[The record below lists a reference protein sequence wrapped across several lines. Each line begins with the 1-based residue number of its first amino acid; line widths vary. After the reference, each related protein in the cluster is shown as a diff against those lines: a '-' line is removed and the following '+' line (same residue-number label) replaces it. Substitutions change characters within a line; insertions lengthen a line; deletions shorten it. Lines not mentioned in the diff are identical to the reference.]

1 MTARTAME
9 GTTETQQRWVVDG
22 DGRHDGESTVMDGN
36 GRRDRD
42 VKAMDGLTVMD
53 SDSMVM
59 DGAAGCQW
67 TVRWDINGWRD
78 GSLIAM
84 DGAAAP

>member
-1 MTARTAME
+1 ME
-9 GTTETQQRWVVDG
+9 GTTETQLRWVVDG

-36 GRRDRD
+36 GRCDRD

-59 DGAAGCQW
+59 DSAAGREW
-67 TVRWDINGWRD
+67 TARRD
-78 GSLIAM
+78 VN
-84 DGAAAP
+84 

>member
-1 MTARTAME
+1 ME

-36 GRRDRD
+36 GWRGRD

-59 DGAAGCQW
+59 DGVAGREW
-67 TVRWDINGWRD
+67 TARRD
-78 GSLIAM
+78 VN
-84 DGAAAP
+84 

>member
-1 MTARTAME
+1 MDGA
-9 GTTETQQRWVVDG
+9 TETQQRWVVDG

-59 DGAAGCQW
+59 DGAAGREW
-67 TVRWDINGWRD
+67 TARRD
-78 GSLIAM
+78 VN
-84 DGAAAP
+84 

>member
-1 MTARTAME
+1 ME

-22 DGRHDGESTVMDGN
+22 DGRQDGESTVMDGN

-59 DGAAGCQW
+59 DGAAGREW
-67 TVRWDINGWRD
+67 TARRD
-78 GSLIAM
+78 VN
-84 DGAAAP
+84 